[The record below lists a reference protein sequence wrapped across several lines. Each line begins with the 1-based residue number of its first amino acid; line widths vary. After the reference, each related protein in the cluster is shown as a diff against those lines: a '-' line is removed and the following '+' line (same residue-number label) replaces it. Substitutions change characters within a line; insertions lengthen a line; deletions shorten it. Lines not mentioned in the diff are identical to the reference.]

1 MTWFFQGPA
10 AQANGFLVHP
20 EDSLNPL
27 LWGLP
32 TLDCRTVI
40 LTQHLIKPCFEN
52 PPDIKLPIF
61 NTFWLSLFSS
71 ETLPPFVRW
80 HSFLEEEKE
89 EMATHSSILAWRIP
103 WIEEPGRLPSM
114 GSQRVGHD
122 WSNYAF
128 THTSLSKQQT
138 RLCLMKRLCWWY
150 LRRQL
155 LMDVIVIFKA
165 MSKCRDFY
173 RLEVNEFANDCKTAF
188 LKKKKE
194 GGQLSLH
201 QTEYI
206 CMSIDKN
213 YLHCNQLSTI

>member
-10 AQANGFLVHP
+10 AQANGFIVLH

-32 TLDCRTVI
+32 TVDCRTVI
-40 LTQHLIKPCFEN
+40 FTQCLIKPCFEN
-52 PPDIKLPIF
+52 PPDIKLPIL
-61 NTFWLSLFSS
+61 NTFWLSLSSS

-80 HSFLEEEKE
+80 HSSLEE

-103 WIEEPGRLPSM
+103 WTEEPGRPASM

-128 THTSLSKQQT
+128 THSSLSKQQT
-138 RLCLMKRLCWWY
+138 RLCLIKRLCWWY

-165 MSKCRDFY
+165 VSKCRDFY

-188 LKKKKE
+188 KKKKKE
-194 GGQLSLH
+194 REGAG
-201 QTEYI
+201 YP
-206 CMSIDKN
+206 
-213 YLHCNQLSTI
+213 STRQNIFACL